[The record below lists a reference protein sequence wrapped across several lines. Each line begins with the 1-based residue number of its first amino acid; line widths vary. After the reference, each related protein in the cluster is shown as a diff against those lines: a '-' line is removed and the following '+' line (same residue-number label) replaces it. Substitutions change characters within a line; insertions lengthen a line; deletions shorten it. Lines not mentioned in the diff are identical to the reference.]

1 MNISPMHAIVESLLK
16 GDASCLTQDV
26 IFNINC
32 ITMNLLNK
40 EPLSEVEKSTIDDI
54 LHISNII
61 YNNTDRSILVLEDGV
76 YDLLLEKYK
85 RYNKNF
91 QVGAEPVSISNFN
104 TSDTQMMFKEE
115 KPEESLFV
123 YQPYMNTSNFLFGD
137 SLTNTDVYGNS
148 VINNNGI
155 TSCV

>member
-1 MNISPMHAIVESLLK
+1 MNISPMHTIVESLLK
-16 GDASCLTQDV
+16 GDASCLMQDV

-40 EPLSEVEKSTIDDI
+40 EPLSDVEKNTVGDI

-85 RYNKNF
+85 RYDKNF
-91 QVGAEPVSISNFN
+91 QVGAEPVSINNFN
-104 TSDTQMMFKEE
+104 TSNNEVPFEDDQPK
-115 KPEESLFV
+115 KSLFV
-123 YQPYMNTSNFLFGD
+123 FQPYMNT
-137 SLTNTDVYGNS
+137 
-148 VINNNGI
+148 
-155 TSCV
+155 